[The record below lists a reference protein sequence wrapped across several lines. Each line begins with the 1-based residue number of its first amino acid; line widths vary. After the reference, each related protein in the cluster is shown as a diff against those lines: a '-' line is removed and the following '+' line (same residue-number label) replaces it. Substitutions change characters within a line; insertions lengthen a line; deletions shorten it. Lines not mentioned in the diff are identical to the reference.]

1 MADEGKGSTNIFEN
15 REDLAGK
22 LEEVLGILRQIED
35 EKRELEDRTRQLVE
49 ENREFAQR
57 YIEVEEQNSNLA
69 SLYVASYQL
78 HSTLVF
84 NEVVKTV
91 VEIII
96 NLVGAEAFAILLLDE
111 KAGEMRVVASEGFEP
126 EHPFPVVKVGEGI
139 LGETAQ
145 GGEPYFDEAGPEA
158 EDHDFLHPI
167 ACVPLKIKDRV
178 LGLINVVKLLT
189 QKKAFEAV
197 DYELFNLLAAHAAT
211 AIFASRLY
219 TQSERK
225 LSTIQSFLEA
235 LSNPPGKS
243 S

>member
-1 MADEGKGSTNIFEN
+1 MADEKQPGSNLLDN
-15 REDLAGK
+15 RDDLTGK
-22 LEEVLGILRQIED
+22 LEEVLAVLRQIED

-84 NEVVKTV
+84 TEVVKTV

-111 KAGEMRVVASEGFEP
+111 KAGEMRVVASEGFEADVQ
-126 EHPFPVVKVGEGI
+126 FPVVKLGEGV

-145 GGEPYFDEAGPEA
+145 TGEPYFDEAGPEA

-167 ACVPLKIKDRV
+167 ACVPLKIKERV

-235 LSNPPGKS
+235 LSNPPGKGS
-243 S
+243 